1 MNQKNEQAQGS
12 ALSGGLGAA
21 TDPWYQHE
29 AIDRCHV
36 INCMIGDHL
45 ESHPFVAAHPEIQAL
60 ILEASRSLGEAYQK
74 IGQIDLG

>member
-36 INCMIGDHL
+36 INCMIWDHL
-45 ESHPFVAAHPEIQAL
+45 GTHPFVSAYPEIQSL
-60 ILEASRSLGEAYQK
+60 ILKASELLGDAYQK
-74 IGQIDLG
+74 MGRIELK